1 MGIKMSKLKQLLLI
15 SSTMFAISSSMAA
28 DNQLYV
34 GETIYLNDSKI
45 TDVIIG
51 NNSIVKAKKIGNKG
65 LALTGVNS
73 GDTTVKVWNGNHY
86 SSFEFHVSPTNIKQI
101 FQDTQQKLGNI
112 HNLNIQHI
120 GDSVVLQGD
129 HLSIQDKEKVDTYAL
144 LVKGLVNLTKSKSDN
159 VQEKQKMIYL
169 DVRILEISSSNTK
182 QIGIKWN
189 TSSVDGPKFGLM
201 GDFKKSTGF
210 NIEGNSLSN
219 SISTLPLVSPFQ
231 TYFGLASF
239 IDSKINLLQENGT
252 AKILARPL
260 LSCKNGGNATFL
272 SGGQV
277 PYQSSSATGT
287 PSIEFKDYGI
297 KLDIHPSISENG
309 IMAKILAEVS
319 TIDQSVQVSGV
330 PGFLTRR
337 TETEFVVEQGQTLVL
352 SGLVGTQKGASQSSV
367 PGLGKIP
374 LLGSLFKSKSN
385 NEKNN
390 ELVFFVTPY
399 VYDKDQEYNLNKV
412 IAESNKLVEEEIP
425 KTKILSDLY
434 KDQGEKN

>member
-1 MGIKMSKLKQLLLI
+1 MNSFKKIVFF
-15 SSTMFAISSSMAA
+15 SSTLFAMNVSAA
-28 DNQLYV
+28 IDNQLYV
-34 GETIYLNDSKI
+34 GETIYINDPNI
-45 TDVIIG
+45 TDIIIG
-51 NNSIVKAKKIGNKG
+51 NNSIVKAKKIGKKG
-65 LALTGVNS
+65 IALTGVNS
-73 GDTTVKVWNGNHY
+73 GDTTIKLWNGNNY
-86 SSFEFHVSPTNIKQI
+86 SSSDFHVSPTNIKQTFLDI
-101 FQDTQQKLGNI
+101 QQNLGNI
-112 HNLNIQHI
+112 PNLNIQQI
-120 GDSVVLQGD
+120 GDNVVLQG
-129 HLSIQDKEKVDTYAL
+129 SNFSNADKEKIDTSAL
-144 LVKGLVNLTKSKSDN
+144 LFKNVVNLTKSKDTST
-159 VQEKQKMIYL
+159 QEKQKMIYL

-201 GDFKKSTGF
+201 GDFKKSSAFTVE
-210 NIEGNSLSN
+210 NNALSN
-219 SISTLPLVSPFQ
+219 NISTLPSVSPFQ

-239 IDSKINLLQENGT
+239 IDSKINLLQENGV

-297 KLDIHPSISENG
+297 KLDIHPSISEGG

-337 TETEFVVEQGQTLVL
+337 TETEFVVGQGQTLVL
-352 SGLVGTQKGASQSSV
+352 SGLVGSQKSNSQSSV

-374 LLGSLFKSKSN
+374 LFGNLFKSKSN

-399 VYDKDQEYNLNKV
+399 IYDEDDKHKLDKV
-412 IAESNKLVEEEIP
+412 VNDSSKLVQEEMP
-425 KTKILSDLY
+425 KTKILSEAY
-434 KDQGEKN
+434 QSQGEKSQ

>member
-1 MGIKMSKLKQLLLI
+1 MNSLKKIVFWSTTLFAMNI
-15 SSTMFAISSSMAA
+15 SAAI

-34 GETIYLNDSKI
+34 GETIYINEPNI
-45 TDVIIG
+45 TDIIIG
-51 NNSIVKAKKIGNKG
+51 NNSIIKAKKIGKKG
-65 LALTGVNS
+65 IALTGVNS
-73 GDTTVKVWNGNHY
+73 GDTTIKLWNGNHY
-86 SSFEFHVSPTNIKQI
+86 SSSDFHVSPTNIKQTFLDI
-101 FQDTQQKLGNI
+101 QHSLGNI
-112 HNLNIQHI
+112 PNLSIQQI
-120 GDSVVLQGD
+120 GDNVVLQGSD
-129 HLSIQDKEKVDTYAL
+129 FSNADKEKIDTSAL
-144 LVKGLVNLTKSKSDN
+144 LFKNVVNLTKSKDTSS
-159 VQEKQKMIYL
+159 QEKQKMIYL

-189 TSSVDGPKFGLM
+189 TSSIDGPKFGLM
-201 GDFKKSTGF
+201 GDFKKSSAFTVE
-210 NIEGNSLSN
+210 NNALSN
-219 SISTLPLVSPFQ
+219 NISTLPSVSPFQ

-239 IDSKINLLQENGT
+239 IDSKINLLQENGV

-297 KLDIHPSISENG
+297 KLDIHPSISEGG

-352 SGLVGTQKGASQSSV
+352 SGLVGSQKSNSQSSV

-374 LLGSLFKSKSN
+374 ILGNLFKSKSN

-399 VYDKDQEYNLNKV
+399 IYDEDDKHKLDKV
-412 IAESNKLVEEEIP
+412 INDSNRLVQEEMP
-425 KTKILSDLY
+425 KTKALSEVYASKGD
-434 KDQGEKN
+434 KIQ

>member
-1 MGIKMSKLKQLLLI
+1 MSKLKQVFII
-15 SSTMFAISSSMAA
+15 SSTIFAINSSIAA
-28 DNQLYV
+28 DNQLYI
-34 GETIYLNDSKI
+34 GETIYLNDPNI

-51 NNSIVKAKKIGNKG
+51 NNSIIKAKKIGNKG

-86 SSFEFHVSPTNIKQI
+86 SSSEFHVSPINIKQI
-101 FQDTQQKLGNI
+101 LLDTQQKLGSI
-112 HNLNIQHI
+112 HNLNIQQI
-120 GDSVVLQGD
+120 GDNIVLQGD
-129 HLSIQDKEKVDTYAL
+129 NLSTQDKEKIDTYAL
-144 LVKGLVNLTKSKSDN
+144 LVKGLVNLTKSKDN
-159 VQEKQKMIYL
+159 NIQEKQKMIYL

-189 TSSVDGPKFGLM
+189 TSSVDGPRFGLM
-201 GDFKKSTGF
+201 GDFKKSSGF
-210 NIEGNSLSN
+210 TVENNALSSN
-219 SISTLPLVSPFQ
+219 ISTLPSISPFQ

-297 KLDIHPSISENG
+297 KLDIHPSISESG

-374 LLGSLFKSKSN
+374 VFGGLFKSKSN
-385 NEKNN
+385 SEKNN

-399 VYDKDQEYNLNKV
+399 VYDENH
-412 IAESNKLVEEEIP
+412 ENKLDKIINDSNHLVQEETP
-425 KTKILSDLY
+425 QTKIFSDIY
-434 KDQGEKN
+434 KNSAEKSQ

>member
-1 MGIKMSKLKQLLLI
+1 MNSLKKIVFWSTTLFAMNI
-15 SSTMFAISSSMAA
+15 SAAI

-34 GETIYLNDSKI
+34 GETIYINEPNI
-45 TDVIIG
+45 TDIIIG
-51 NNSIVKAKKIGNKG
+51 NNSIIKAKKIGKKG
-65 LALTGVNS
+65 IALTGVNS
-73 GDTTVKVWNGNHY
+73 GDTTIKLWNGNHY
-86 SSFEFHVSPTNIKQI
+86 SSSDFHVSPTNIKQTFLDI
-101 FQDTQQKLGNI
+101 QHSLGNI
-112 HNLNIQHI
+112 PNLSIQQI
-120 GDSVVLQGD
+120 GDNVVLQGSD
-129 HLSIQDKEKVDTYAL
+129 FSNDDKEKIDTSAL
-144 LVKGLVNLTKSKSDN
+144 LFKNVVNLTKSKDTSS
-159 VQEKQKMIYL
+159 QEKQKMIYL

-189 TSSVDGPKFGLM
+189 TSSIDGPKFGLM
-201 GDFKKSTGF
+201 GDFKKSSAFTVE
-210 NIEGNSLSN
+210 NNALSN
-219 SISTLPLVSPFQ
+219 NISTLPSVSPFQ

-239 IDSKINLLQENGT
+239 IDSKINLLQENGV

-297 KLDIHPSISENG
+297 KLDIHPSISEGG

-352 SGLVGTQKGASQSSV
+352 SGLVGSQKSNSQSSV

-374 LLGSLFKSKSN
+374 LLGNLFKSKSN

-399 VYDKDQEYNLNKV
+399 IYDEDDKHKLDKV
-412 IAESNKLVEEEIP
+412 INDSNRLVQEEMP
-425 KTKILSDLY
+425 KTKALSEVYASKGD
-434 KDQGEKN
+434 KIQ

>member
-1 MGIKMSKLKQLLLI
+1 MSKLKQLLLI

>member
-1 MGIKMSKLKQLLLI
+1 MNSLKKIVFLSTSLFTMNI
-15 SSTMFAISSSMAA
+15 SAAI

-34 GETIYLNDSKI
+34 GETIYLNDPNI
-45 TDVIIG
+45 TDILIG
-51 NNSIVKAKKIGNKG
+51 NNSIVKAKKIGKKG
-65 LALTGVNS
+65 IALTGVSS
-73 GDTTVKVWNGNHY
+73 GDTTIKLWNGNSY
-86 SSFEFHVSPTNIKQI
+86 KSSDFHVSPTNIKQTFLDI
-101 FQDTQQKLGNI
+101 KQNLGNI
-112 HNLNIQHI
+112 PNLNIQQI
-120 GDSVVLQGD
+120 GDNIVLQGGN
-129 HLSIQDKEKVDTYAL
+129 LSTVDKERIDTYSL
-144 LVKGLVNLTKSKSDN
+144 LLKNVINITKLKDN
-159 VQEKQKMIYL
+159 STQEKQKMIYL

-189 TSSVDGPKFGLM
+189 TASIDGPKFGLM
-201 GDFKKSTGF
+201 GDFKKSSGF
-210 NIEGNSLSN
+210 TVESNTLSN
-219 SISTLPLVSPFQ
+219 NISTLPAISPFQ

-239 IDSKINLLQENGT
+239 IDSKVNLLQENGI

-297 KLDIHPSISENG
+297 KLDIQPSISEGG

-337 TETEFVVEQGQTLVL
+337 TETEFVVGQGQTLVL
-352 SGLVGTQKGASQSSV
+352 SGLIGSEKSSSQSSV

-374 LLGSLFKSKSN
+374 LLGNLFKSKSN

-399 VYDKDQEYNLNKV
+399 IYDEDDKHKLDKV
-412 IAESNKLVEEEIP
+412 INQSNKLVQEEMP
-425 KTKILSDLY
+425 KTKALSEVY
-434 KDQGEKN
+434 EYQGEKVQ

>member
-1 MGIKMSKLKQLLLI
+1 MNSLKKIVFWSTTLFAMNI
-15 SSTMFAISSSMAA
+15 SAAI

-34 GETIYLNDSKI
+34 GETIYINEPNI
-45 TDVIIG
+45 TDIIIG
-51 NNSIVKAKKIGNKG
+51 NNSIIKAKKIGKKG
-65 LALTGVNS
+65 IALTGVNS
-73 GDTTVKVWNGNHY
+73 GDTTIKLWNGNHY
-86 SSFEFHVSPTNIKQI
+86 SSSDFHVSPTNIKQTFLDI
-101 FQDTQQKLGNI
+101 QHSLGNI
-112 HNLNIQHI
+112 PNLSIQQI
-120 GDSVVLQGD
+120 GDNVVLQGSD
-129 HLSIQDKEKVDTYAL
+129 FSNADKEKIDTSAL
-144 LVKGLVNLTKSKSDN
+144 LFKNVVNLTKSKDTSS
-159 VQEKQKMIYL
+159 QEKQKMIYL

-189 TSSVDGPKFGLM
+189 TSSIDGPKFGLM
-201 GDFKKSTGF
+201 GDFKKSSAFTVE
-210 NIEGNSLSN
+210 NNALSN
-219 SISTLPLVSPFQ
+219 NISTLPSVSPFQ

-239 IDSKINLLQENGT
+239 IDSKINLLQENGV

-297 KLDIHPSISENG
+297 KLDIHPSISEGG

-352 SGLVGTQKGASQSSV
+352 SGLVGSQKSNSQSSV

-374 LLGSLFKSKSN
+374 LLGNLFKSKSN

-399 VYDKDQEYNLNKV
+399 IYDEDDKHKLDKV
-412 IAESNKLVEEEIP
+412 INDSNRLVQEEMP
-425 KTKILSDLY
+425 KTKALSEVYASKGD
-434 KDQGEKN
+434 KIQ